1 MAADSTLVRAPV
13 VLTAAGREW
22 LEDRLA
28 RGSVRLERIDA
39 DLASERSEELVTE
52 RAQLREQLDELEV
65 LLRDAVA
72 PADIID
78 DPTIVEIGDE
88 VEVEFPDGDR
98 ESFLIVHPV
107 EAGMDEH
114 RTSSEA
120 PLARAVLGSRPGD
133 RVTVTSP
140 AGVYHCTVLRRDRI
154 G

>member
-1 MAADSTLVRAPV
+1 MAANPTVVRAPV
-13 VLTAAGREW
+13 VLTAAGRAW

-28 RGSVRLERIDA
+28 RGLARLERIDA
-39 DLASERSEELVTE
+39 DLAAERAEELVTE
-52 RAQLREQLDELEV
+52 RAQLREQLDDLEV

-78 DPTIVEIGDE
+78 DPSIVEIGDE

-140 AGVYHCTVLRRDRI
+140 AGVYECTVVRRDRI

>member
-22 LEDRLA
+22 LEDRLS
-28 RGSVRLERIDA
+28 RGAVRLERIDA

-120 PLARAVLGSRPGD
+120 PLAQAVLGSRPGD

>member
-98 ESFLIVHPV
+98 ESFLILHPV

>member
-1 MAADSTLVRAPV
+1 MAADSTVVRAPV

-22 LEDRLA
+22 LQERHA
-28 RGSVRLERIDA
+28 RGAARLERIES
-39 DLASERSEELVTE
+39 DLANERTEELVTE
-52 RAQLREQLDELEV
+52 HASLREQLDDLEV

-78 DPTIVEIGDE
+78 DPSIVEIGDE

-140 AGVYHCTVLRRDRI
+140 AGVYECTVVRRDRI